1 MQSITVLWFSVK
13 RSQTCSNYIKLHA
26 NSLDLPDWGGG
37 GGSTRTRSR
46 FKKIFPNLYMQICS
60 SAEQRRVRCRG
71 LLLAS
76 HPTTTASGWPAGHA
90 TAPFTATVWVI
101 THVHMHSS
109 GAGVL
114 FRQAQ
119 GRIMQVRLSSTGIYG
134 SLWKSQSYK
143 LLYCMDA
150 YIDCKIGL
158 VVDHF

>member
-1 MQSITVLWFSVK
+1 MQSITVLWFSDPFQTAW

-26 NSLDLPDWGGG
+26 NSLDLPHELGVD
-37 GGSTRTRSR
+37 SR
-46 FKKIFPNLYMQICS
+46 RFSFPNLYMQICS

-101 THVHMHSS
+101 THKHMHSS

-119 GRIMQVRLSSTGIYG
+119 GRIMKVRLSTTGIYG
-134 SLWKSQSYK
+134 S

-150 YIDCKIGL
+150 YIDCKIGI